1 MPAILVVA
9 TQHKSQNDQMKV
21 LHVISTL
28 SDNYGGPVFVLKALS
43 RLQAQS
49 GLDVTIC
56 TTNTDY
62 PTGVISEQTNEL
74 TRVHGVNVIYHAA
87 LGPLLHSF
95 SMWRWLNK
103 QIPSFDI
110 VHIHGLYRHPVSV
123 AARLARKHGVPY
135 IIRTQGSLDPF
146 IYAQSK
152 KSLWLKRLHERCF
165 DFPNLNKAS
174 ALHFTTE
181 EEQTL
186 VSRLNFKSP
195 GVVIPNGLDWGVYE
209 TLPDRGAFRRFLGI
223 GETDPLILFLGRLN
237 FKKGLDHLIP
247 AFALVKEKLPKA
259 RLALVGPDNDG
270 FARQI
275 ESWCADYGVEDS
287 VTFVDFLQQDAK
299 KEAFVDADV
308 FAPTSYA
315 ENFGVTVAESMACGT
330 PVVISDRVNLWRE
343 VSSAGAGLVP
353 ALEKIAIA
361 EALLK
366 IIQDNEFA
374 KEMGKRGRLLA
385 QQKFAWQVIL
395 SDLEATYRR
404 LI

>member
-1 MPAILVVA
+1 MPL
-9 TQHKSQNDQMKV
+9 NRQMKV

-43 RLQAQS
+43 RLQAKT

-62 PTGVISEQTNEL
+62 PAGVITQNTNKL
-74 TRVHGVNVIYHAA
+74 IQVDGVNVIYHRAY
-87 LGPLLHSF
+87 GPLLHSI
-95 SMWRWLNK
+95 SMWHWLRK
-103 QIPSFDI
+103 EIASFDI
-110 VHIHGLYRHPVSV
+110 VHIHGLYRHPVSA
-123 AARLARKHGVPY
+123 AARIAKKHGVPY

-181 EEQTL
+181 EEQEL
-186 VSRLNFKSP
+186 VSPLNFESP

-209 TLPDRGAFRRFLGI
+209 ELPDRGAFRRSLGI

-247 AFALVKEKLPKA
+247 AFALVREKLPKA
-259 RLALVGPDNDG
+259 QLAVVGPDNDG
-270 FARQI
+270 FASQI
-275 ESWCADYGVEDS
+275 KSWCAQYNVEEN

-299 KEAFVDADV
+299 KQAFVDADV
-308 FAPTSYA
+308 FALTSYA

-343 VSSAGAGLVP
+343 VLTAGAGLVP
-353 ALEKIAIA
+353 ELDKASIA
-361 EALLK
+361 EALLVL
-366 IIQDNEFA
+366 IQDANLA
-374 KEMGKRGRLLA
+374 KEMGRNGRVVA
-385 QQKFAWQVIL
+385 EQQFAWQAIL
-395 SDLEATYRR
+395 SDLEAVYRR
-404 LI
+404 FM